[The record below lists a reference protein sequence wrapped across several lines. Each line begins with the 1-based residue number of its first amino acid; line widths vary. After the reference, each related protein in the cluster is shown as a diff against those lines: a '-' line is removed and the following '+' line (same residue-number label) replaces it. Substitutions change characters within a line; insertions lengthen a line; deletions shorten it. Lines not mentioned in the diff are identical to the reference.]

1 MFLDLILNSSM
12 CFTVV
17 FASQLL
23 FILPTTSQLDWLS
36 FTERYSG
43 PRLGMDEKKTRDVK
57 RYGWAPSCDNSCIGF
72 FVGPFFPV
80 VLFCSQS
87 IAAIINCIHIF
98 PKDMVASIH
107 CHVFWNLFY
116 IVSLFDCA
124 VTLGALGWVKIKEVG
139 WVDWSDT
146 W

>member
-12 CFTVV
+12 CFSVV

-43 PRLGMDEKKTRDVK
+43 PRLGMDEKKQGMSRDM
-57 RYGWAPSCDNSCIGF
+57 APSSDNSCIGF

-98 PKDMVASIH
+98 PEDMVASIH
-107 CHVFWNLFY
+107 CHVILELILHCFFVWLCC
-116 IVSLFDCA
+116 D
-124 VTLGALGWVKIKEVG
+124 TGALGWVKIKEVG
-139 WVDWSDT
+139 WVDCSGT